1 MMDASGRDAFFAEHI
16 TQMNDGVCLPNLRE
30 LEVTCYRGR
39 DDDETLMT
47 AVSRLLKTRSEE
59 SRLMSVR
66 CEEVPFEPTRVRMS
80 MSFT

>member
-1 MMDASGRDAFFAEHI
+1 M
-16 TQMNDGVCLPNLRE
+16 QMNDGVCLPNLRE

-66 CEEVPFEPTRVRMS
+66 CEEVPLEPTWVRMS
-80 MSFT
+80 MMFK